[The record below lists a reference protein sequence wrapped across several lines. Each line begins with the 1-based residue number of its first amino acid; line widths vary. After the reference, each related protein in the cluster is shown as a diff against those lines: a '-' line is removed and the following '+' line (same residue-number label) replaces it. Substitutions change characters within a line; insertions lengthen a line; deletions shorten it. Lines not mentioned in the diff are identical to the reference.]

1 MGGHD
6 PTQDSDCYPISSSGP
21 AREDVFN
28 VKEDI
33 SMFSIIANEE
43 LSPGVQLMSVKA
55 PVIAEKAR
63 PGQFVI
69 LIIDE
74 KGERVPFTISGWDQD
89 AGTVDFV
96 HIQVGKTT
104 QQLARLKPGDSL
116 AHFVGPLGKP
126 AQIDHYGNVV
136 AVVSGYGIA
145 AMVPV
150 LKALKEKGN
159 RVATILQAPDRARVF
174 GLADLEA
181 VSDQVILAIG
191 ETGDDMAASTTR
203 PLRRMLANH
212 PQTPVDRV
220 VVMGSICLMRVISE
234 MTRPHGIKTMVHLTP
249 LMVDGTGMC
258 GACRL
263 SVNGSNRFAC
273 VHGPEL
279 DGHEVDGWDVL
290 MARRCTYADESILQQ
305 GFQCSGCSQW

>member
-1 MGGHD
+1 
-6 PTQDSDCYPISSSGP
+6 
-21 AREDVFN
+21 
-28 VKEDI
+28 
-33 SMFSIIANEE
+33 MFSIVANEE
-43 LSPGVQLMSVKA
+43 LSPNVRLMSVKA
-55 PVIAEKAR
+55 PVIAEKAQ

-74 KGERVPFTISGWDQD
+74 KGERVPFTISGWDQA

-96 HIQVGKTT
+96 YIQVGKTT
-104 QQLARLKPGDSL
+104 QHLARLGPGDSL

-126 AQIDHYGNVV
+126 AQIDAYGSVV
-136 AVVSGYGIA
+136 SVVSGYGIA

-150 LKALKEKGN
+150 LKALKEKDN
-159 RVATILQAPDRARVF
+159 RVTTILQAPDRGRVF
-174 GLADLEA
+174 GQAALEA
-181 VSDQVILAIG
+181 VSDRVILAIG
-191 ETGDDMAASTTR
+191 ENGEDMTASTTK
-203 PLRRMLANH
+203 PLRRILGNH

-220 VVMGSICLMRVISE
+220 IVMGSICLMRVISE
-234 MTRPHGIKTMVHLTP
+234 MTRPYGIKTMVHLTP

-273 VHGPEL
+273 VHGPEF

-290 MARRCTYADESILQQ
+290 MARRCTYADESIFQQ
-305 GFQCSGCSQW
+305 GFQCRGCSQW